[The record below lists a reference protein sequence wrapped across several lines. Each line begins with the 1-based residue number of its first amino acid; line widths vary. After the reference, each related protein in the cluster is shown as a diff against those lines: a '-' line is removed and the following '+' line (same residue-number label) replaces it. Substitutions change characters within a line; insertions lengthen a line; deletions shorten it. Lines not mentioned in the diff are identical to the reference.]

1 MAVES
6 SLRELRKQ
14 RNETQKDLAIA
25 IGVDSKTIR
34 NIERSGVCSLE
45 VALRLSAYL
54 KLSVNKIFTVSDLT
68 NEGCDTDELPNH
80 SGRL

>member
-45 VALRLSAYL
+45 VALRLSAY
-54 KLSVNKIFTVSDLT
+54 
-68 NEGCDTDELPNH
+68 E
-80 SGRL
+80 

>member
-34 NIERSGVCSLE
+34 LN
-45 VALRLSAYL
+45 
-54 KLSVNKIFTVSDLT
+54 
-68 NEGCDTDELPNH
+68 
-80 SGRL
+80 

>member
-6 SLRELRKQ
+6 SLKELRKQ
-14 RNETQKDLAIA
+14 RKETQKDLAVA

-34 NIERSGVCSLE
+34 NIERSGTCSLE

-54 KLSVNKIFTVSDLT
+54 KLSVNKIFTVADLT
-68 NEGCDTDELPNH
+68 NKGCDKNELSNH
-80 SGRL
+80 SG